1 MRSSFCFGV
10 AALALSLGA
19 IEAADAAVINLPLSV
34 SGQAT
39 TANTDET
46 GFFVNSPADPVYM
59 EFNQTPVNGV
69 GELQAIMEFSLAA
82 LPAGSTIQSA
92 QLTFYV
98 QLREETTGPGGTTYS
113 NFSLFGYAGNNQANV
128 SDAGSS
134 GKLHIAGPYTAQFT
148 GPDTITLDV
157 ADIQTI
163 VNQGPAAL
171 GILGWAGSNLT
182 TGLATSGANA
192 PFVTLTYTPVPE
204 PTALGLAGV
213 AGLGLLA
220 RRRRR

>member
-1 MRSSFCFGV
+1 MRSSIAFGV
-10 AALALSLGA
+10 AAIALTVLP
-19 IEAADAAVINLPLSV
+19 AADAAVINLPLSV

-39 TANTDET
+39 TANTNET

-69 GELQAIMEFSLAA
+69 GELQAIMEFSLAG
-82 LPAGSTIQSA
+82 LPAGSTIQAA
-92 QLTFYV
+92 QLNFYV
-98 QLREETTGPGGTTYS
+98 TLREESTGGSGTTYS
-113 NFSLFGYAGNNQANV
+113 NFTLFGYAGNNQANV

-134 GKLHIAGPYTAQFT
+134 GKLPLAPSHTAQFT
-148 GPDTITLDV
+148 GPDTISLDV

-163 VNQGPAAL
+163 VNQGPTAL

-213 AGLGLLA
+213 AAAGLLA